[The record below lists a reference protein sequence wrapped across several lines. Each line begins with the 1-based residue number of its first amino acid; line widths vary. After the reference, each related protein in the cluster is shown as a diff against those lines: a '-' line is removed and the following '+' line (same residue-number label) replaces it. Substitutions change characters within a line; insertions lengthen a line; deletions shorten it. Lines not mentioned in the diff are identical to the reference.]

1 MDRDIIPDTVKV
13 VEAELREEVEAQRL
27 QDEARFSPLA
37 GCCQYGCDGSG
48 WRDLSEFETSP
59 SSVEADARPS
69 SPPDIFFG
77 GRWLTP
83 CECNAISAY
92 TCVGAKCYPPMYKP
106 PATETYYAILN
117 LAHPLG
123 PTILMGND
131 KGAYRASEIVEAWC
145 DAVTAMHEHRN
156 DSLCIVKVQVV
167 TRVADEAEHFEP
179 CPECGMYVP
188 KNQPCCWCEA

>member
-1 MDRDIIPDTVKV
+1 MRQTSAPSGDLQTSWCY
-13 VEAELREEVEAQRL
+13 EADLREEIEAKRL
-27 QDEARFSPLA
+27 QDEARFSPPA

-48 WRDLSEFETSP
+48 WRDLSEFE
-59 SSVEADARPS
+59 DARPS

-92 TCVGAKCYPPMYKP
+92 TCVGAECYPPTYKP

-123 PTILMGND
+123 PTILMEND
-131 KGAYRASEIVEAWC
+131 KGAYRASEIVEAWS

-156 DSLCIVKVQVV
+156 DSLYIVQLQVV
-167 TRVADEAEHFEP
+167 TRVADEAKHFES

-188 KNQPCCWCEA
+188 KNQPCCWCQ